1 MRLHAAV
8 RELHHGMDGALRLHH
23 HADLVVGHV
32 EQVMRLDD
40 FQALVHKRR
49 RVDRDFRAHV
59 PRGMFQRLSRRD
71 ALQIRALLA
80 AERAARSRYPQ
91 TRHLTLGFAQQALID
106 GTVLG
111 VDGHKRARRAHLR
124 GHARLPALRV
134 HLRRQRHDQ
143 VAAHHQAFLVRQR
156 QHLARSQRLVACAQA
171 RCAHQRVYHHVD
183 LGQAHQIDHG
193 VHAEAPYALAARLLA
208 HIGRHGVGSQAL
220 IAHGKVVHVVGAR
233 LF

>member
-1 MRLHAAV
+1 
-8 RELHHGMDGALRLHH
+8 MDGALRLHH

-91 TRHLTLGFAQQALID
+91 TRHLTLGFA
-106 GTVLG
+106 
-111 VDGHKRARRAHLR
+111 
-124 GHARLPALRV
+124 
-134 HLRRQRHDQ
+134 
-143 VAAHHQAFLVRQR
+143 
-156 QHLARSQRLVACAQA
+156 
-171 RCAHQRVYHHVD
+171 
-183 LGQAHQIDHG
+183 
-193 VHAEAPYALAARLLA
+193 
-208 HIGRHGVGSQAL
+208 
-220 IAHGKVVHVVGAR
+220 
-233 LF
+233 